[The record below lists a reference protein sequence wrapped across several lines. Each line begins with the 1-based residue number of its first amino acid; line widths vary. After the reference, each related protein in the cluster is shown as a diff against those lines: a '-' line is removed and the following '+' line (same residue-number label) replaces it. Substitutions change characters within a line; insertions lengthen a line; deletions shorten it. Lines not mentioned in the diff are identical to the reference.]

1 MRTGAPYKR
10 RPRGVNRDEMA
21 RSSKGRSAW
30 RWVAR
35 PALLAGLGLLAAS
48 YYVECRY
55 ADRIVVAR
63 DAPQAPVALVF
74 GAGLSGQEPSALLAQ
89 RLDTAIGLYRAGKV
103 RRILVSGDA
112 SERYHDESGAMM
124 RYTVERGVPPADVD
138 VDVAGLSTYDSCSR
152 AKDVFGV
159 ERALLVTQRFHLP
172 RALFIARSLGID
184 AHGVVASEGR
194 ATPVQYVL
202 RELFSR
208 PLALVMVL
216 ARPVDEG
223 GEEEARRTPP

>member
-1 MRTGAPYKR
+1 M
-10 RPRGVNRDEMA
+10 PRGVNRDEMA

-35 PALLAGLGLLAAS
+35 LALLAGLGLLAAS
-48 YYVECRY
+48 YYVEYRY
-55 ADRIVVAR
+55 ADRIVVAQA
-63 DAPQAPVALVF
+63 APEAPVALVF
-74 GAGLSGQEPSALLAQ
+74 GAGLSGQEPSVLLAQ

-138 VDVAGLSTYDSCSR
+138 IDVAGLSTYDSCAR

-184 AHGVVASEGR
+184 AYGVAADEGR
-194 ATPVQYVL
+194 GAPVQYVL
-202 RELFSR
+202 RELLSR

-216 ARPVDEG
+216 ARPVGKG
-223 GEEEARRTPP
+223 GEEEAKRTPP